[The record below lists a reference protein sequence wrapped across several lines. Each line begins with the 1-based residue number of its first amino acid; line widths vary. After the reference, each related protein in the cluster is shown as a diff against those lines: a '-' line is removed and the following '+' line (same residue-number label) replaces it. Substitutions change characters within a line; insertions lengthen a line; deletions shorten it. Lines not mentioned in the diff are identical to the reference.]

1 MSGVPAY
8 LAETAVALAV
18 FYLVHRTFLRHDTHF
33 HLNRVYL
40 VGSIVL
46 AFALPLIDLPS
57 PFRTIATSPAAVQTV
72 GGVPMPAGG
81 VDWLQVVVGLYL
93 LGAGL
98 MLVRLGWR
106 LSRLARLSSREPV
119 VLADGLRVV
128 YLEDDGA
135 PFSFFRTVFVPR
147 PSEGDEEALAQV
159 VAHERTHIRQ
169 GHSIDVVL
177 VHLAGVFQWFN
188 PIVWGYRRAI
198 TDLHEFLADR
208 EVLNQ
213 GHDRTAYAHLL
224 LTQQFG
230 AGPLALAHQFHHS
243 QIRRR
248 LDMMTRHSGRW
259 TTAKYLLILPALA
272 LLVAAYGEPRVV
284 AVDDQVGPDMLA
296 PAWTAEPSAPEYQ
309 AEAQKTAT
317 PTEKK
322 VAEKK
327 ITKAELDAKLKALE
341 EKYNATSDP
350 TLKKEIELK
359 MKQIKESVPPAPV
372 TVNLSDPAAVE
383 EMIAKVSQ
391 KIEMLEAKRAST
403 TDAETLAKI
412 DQDVKMLSM
421 KRKDLKAALAQLK
434 GGQPK

>member
-1 MSGVPAY
+1 M
-8 LAETAVALAV
+8 
-18 FYLVHRTFLRHDTHF
+18 
-33 HLNRVYL
+33 
-40 VGSIVL
+40 GSIVL
-46 AFALPLIDLPS
+46 AFGLPLVDVPS
-57 PFRTIATSPAAVQTV
+57 PFRTVAASSATGQTL
-72 GGVPMPAGG
+72 GGVQMPAGG
-81 VDWLQVVVGLYL
+81 IDWLQVVVGFYL
-93 LGAGL
+93 LGTGL
-98 MLVRLGWR
+98 VLVRLGWR
-106 LSRLARLSSREPV
+106 LSRLARLSNREPV
-119 VLADGLRVV
+119 VLSDGPRVV

-135 PFSFFRTVFVPR
+135 PFSFFRTIFVPR
-147 PSEGDEEALAQV
+147 PSEADDEALAQV

-188 PIVWGYRRAI
+188 PVVWGYRRAL

-208 EVLNQ
+208 EVLSQ
-213 GHDRTAYAHLL
+213 GHDRSAYARLL
-224 LTQQFG
+224 LAQQFG

-259 TTAKYLLILPALA
+259 TTAKYLLILPALT

-284 AVDDQVGPDMLA
+284 VVDDQVGPDMLA
-296 PAWTAEPSAPEYQ
+296 TAWTAEPSASEDQ
-309 AEAQKTAT
+309 ADSQKTPA

-322 VAEKK
+322 VVEKK
-327 ITKAELDAKLKALE
+327 ITKAELNAKLKALE

-359 MKQIKESVPPAPV
+359 MKQLRESVPPAPV
-372 TVNLSDPAAVE
+372 TVNLNDPAAVE
-383 EMIAKVSQ
+383 EMIVKVSQ
-391 KIEMLEAKRAST
+391 KIETLEAKRAST
-403 TDAETLAKI
+403 TDAEVLAKI

-421 KRKDLKAALAQLK
+421 KRKELKAALAQLK